1 MEANLLR
8 QLSSTG
14 PAELLIASI
23 WQGLLLTALAWAA
36 LKLAPSLRASTR
48 FSLWLM
54 VFTLVALLPCFAA
67 GRAFLAA
74 PGAFA
79 TTAVEQSG
87 FSLHINIVWAFVIE
101 GVWLLASLFSLTRLW
116 VSVQQMRSLWRN
128 STPVPFAGLSEEI
141 QSIVIRPGARPV
153 GVRLSDAVD
162 APSVIG
168 FFTPA
173 VVMPRSLWNE
183 LAPSELKQIIL
194 HEKAHLDRGD
204 DWTNLLQKLLRALCP
219 LNPALFWAERH
230 LCLEREQACD
240 DAVLDAAG
248 DARAYATCLTKLAET
263 RLVKRAAL
271 LAPGMWKRH
280 SELAGRVE
288 NILHRRR
295 GLGPWFSRS
304 LVAASLFASLFGV
317 VVLQRCPGVVSF
329 ASSETVAAASRAA
342 GGAASFDRAY
352 QARYPE
358 RHPARYQEAVFHP
371 TNTPA
376 KPAAQTVIPPKHHAA
391 RSPYSSSRL
400 QFIELRSAEDGTS
413 VTLILFT
420 VEVPRSSSVTQTS
433 LTTPDNW
440 IAFQI

>member
-8 QLSSTG
+8 QLSATG

-36 LKLAPSLRASTR
+36 LRFAPSLRASTR
-48 FSLWLM
+48 FTLWLI

-67 GRAFLAA
+67 GRALFEAPGTFAA
-74 PGAFA
+74 P
-79 TTAVEQSG
+79 VEQTG
-87 FSLHINIVWAFVIE
+87 FSLRINIAWAFVIE
-101 GVWLLASLFSLTRLW
+101 GLWLLASLFSLARLW
-116 VSVQQMRSLWRN
+116 ASVQQMRSLWRN
-128 STPVPFAGLSEEI
+128 STPVPFATLSEEI
-141 QSIVIRPGARPV
+141 QSIVTRPGSRPV

-168 FFTPA
+168 FFHPA
-173 VVMPRSLWNE
+173 VVIPRTLWNE
-183 LAPSELKQIIL
+183 LAPGELKQIIL
-194 HEKAHLDRGD
+194 HEKAHLDRAD

-230 LCLEREQACD
+230 LCLERERACD
-240 DAVLDAAG
+240 DAVLDVAG

-295 GLGPWFSRS
+295 SLGPLFSRS

-317 VVLQRCPGVVSF
+317 LVLQRCPGVVSF
-329 ASSETVAAASRAA
+329 ASSKTETAASRTA
-342 GGAASFDRAY
+342 GDAASFDRAY
-352 QARYPE
+352 QDRYPE
-358 RHPARYQEAVFHP
+358 QYQARYQEAVFHP
-371 TNTPA
+371 TNNPA
-376 KPAAQTVIPPKHHAA
+376 KPAAQTVIQPKHHAA

-400 QFIELRSAEDGTS
+400 QFLELRSAEDGTS

-433 LTTPDNW
+433 LATPDNW
-440 IAFQI
+440 IVFQI